1 MRIESFQGT
10 EGFIRTP
17 QDAVALQIPPDF
29 IETLPIAIYACDAQG
44 RLLWFN
50 KRAADLWGRT
60 PLLGSDSELYCG
72 SHRLYLDGR
81 QIARAQTPM
90 AAVLRTGIPVRGVE
104 GKLERPDGTA
114 IWVMVHIE
122 PIEDEDGRVVG
133 AINCF
138 HDVTDRRLTDE
149 IIGQQEQRLAATYQH
164 AAIGIAEVNA
174 KGELGRVN
182 GYLADLLGYSADELV
197 GRSVFD
203 ATLAENVD
211 ADLRQFERQVRGEI
225 DSYRHEKRLSARTGQ
240 ESGSR
245 SRPRA

>member
-1 MRIESFQGT
+1 MRQVKAARIRMQLFPARLHEGSRQCDRSFERFAPLCENRSTRQDEIVVGIMSALPQCRRVGPHGNIRRSDAFGFSLLERDWEMRIESLQGT

-17 QDAVALQIPPDF
+17 QDALTLQIPPDF

-50 KRAADLWGRT
+50 KRAAHLWGRT

-81 QIARAQTPM
+81 EIARAQTPM

-138 HDVTDRRLTDE
+138 HDVTDRRLSDE
-149 IIGQQEQRLAATYQH
+149 IIGQQEQRLAACGDWH
-164 AAIGIAEVNA
+164 
-174 KGELGRVN
+174 R
-182 GYLADLLGYSADELV
+182 
-197 GRSVFD
+197 
-203 ATLAENVD
+203 
-211 ADLRQFERQVRGEI
+211 
-225 DSYRHEKRLSARTGQ
+225 
-240 ESGSR
+240 
-245 SRPRA
+245 